1 MAVLRKRCNFAERKL
16 VSFMDTQRTVQL
28 TIPQSDYA
36 LLRHLSYDNG
46 WTIVEQEAEGREAE
60 RYRRAEEMARK
71 IAFDEEDFQRMKAH
85 DFYMY
90 EPPEQPVYAT
100 AEEEAAA
107 LDAYDEE
114 GYVSDE
120 EVEHLRNLCKIIA

>member
-1 MAVLRKRCNFAERKL
+1 MN
-16 VSFMDTQRTVQL
+16 TQRTVQL

-46 WTIVEQEAEGREAE
+46 WTIVDQEAEDREAE

-71 IAFDEEDFQRMKAH
+71 IAFTEEDFLRMKAH

-90 EPPEQPVYAT
+90 EAPEQPVYAT
-100 AEEEAAA
+100 SEEEAAA
-107 LDAYDEE
+107 LDAYDKE

>member
-1 MAVLRKRCNFAERKL
+1 MN
-16 VSFMDTQRTVQL
+16 TQRTIQL

-36 LLRHLSYDNG
+36 LLRHLSHDNG
-46 WTIVEQEAEGREAE
+46 WTIVEQEAEDREAE
-60 RYRRAEEMARK
+60 RYRHAEEMARK
-71 IAFDEEDFQRMKAH
+71 IAFTEEDFQRMKAH
-85 DFYMY
+85 DFYVY
-90 EPPEQPVYAT
+90 DAPEQPVYAT

-120 EVEHLRNLCKIIA
+120 EVEHLRNLCKTIA